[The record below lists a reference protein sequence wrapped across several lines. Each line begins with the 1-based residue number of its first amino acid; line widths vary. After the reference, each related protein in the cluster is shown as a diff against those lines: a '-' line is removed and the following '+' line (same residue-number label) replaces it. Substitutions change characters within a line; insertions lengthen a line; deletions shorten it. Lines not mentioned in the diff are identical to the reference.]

1 MSGYAFVRGVRERI
15 AQIGDVCRRALA
27 GPAVIAA
34 GPAEGLRFDAGPDT
48 VRFEKGDYE
57 YPVQQAL
64 ASLARPGDVCYD
76 VGANLGFF
84 SILLGRL
91 VGPTGIVHAFEPVP
105 ANVAT
110 IERNARLN
118 DLGNVRVMRVAL
130 TRSDGEAELL
140 LAQHVGGAVLADAG
154 TPPDPAGQMTV
165 ATAAVDSLLERGE
178 LAPPQLV
185 KIDVEGAE
193 MDVLVGMELALREHA
208 PIIVLEIDDA
218 TQRECESKVST
229 CCEFLES
236 LGYRTEPLPNSYHD
250 GKWYVRHLLATCESD
265 DA

>member
-1 MSGYAFVRGVRERI
+1 MMASEFLDGMKQRLAD
-15 AQIGDVCRRALA
+15 IGATCRRALA

-34 GPAEGLRFDAGPDT
+34 GPAEGLRFDAGADT

-57 YPVQQAL
+57 QPVQQAL

-76 VGANLGFF
+76 IGANLGFF

-91 VGPTGIVHAFEPVP
+91 VGPMGIVHAFEPVP
-105 ANVAT
+105 ANAAA

-118 DLGNVRVMRVAL
+118 DLGNVRVMRMAL

-154 TPPDPAGQMTV
+154 TPPDPAGRLTV
-165 ATAAVDSLLERGE
+165 STAAVDSLLARGE
-178 LAPPQLV
+178 LAPPRLV

-193 MDVLVGMELALREHA
+193 MDVLLGMERTLRDHA
-208 PIIVLEIDDA
+208 PTLVLELDDA
-218 TQRECESKVST
+218 TQSQCESKVGT
-229 CCEFLES
+229 CRGFLES
-236 LGYRTEPLPNSYHD
+236 LGYRTEPLPNSYRD
-250 GKWYVRHLLATCESD
+250 GKWYVRHFVATRESD
-265 DA
+265 DV